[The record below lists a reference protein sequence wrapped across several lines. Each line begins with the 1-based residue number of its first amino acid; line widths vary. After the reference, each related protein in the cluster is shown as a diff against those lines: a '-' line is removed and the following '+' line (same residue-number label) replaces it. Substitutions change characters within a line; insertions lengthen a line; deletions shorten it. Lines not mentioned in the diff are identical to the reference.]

1 MARAAAAAAP
11 NPSAKGAAPDDITLH
26 GLPMILAVITLAFA
40 NFMVVLDMTI
50 ANVSVPNIAG
60 GLAVSPSEGTW
71 VITSYAVAEA
81 ITVPLTG
88 WLAQRFGAARVFVTC
103 IGLFGLCSLLCGLAP
118 SLGTL
123 VVFRVLQGLSGGPMM
138 PMSQTLLQ
146 RLVPPKLR
154 PQTMGI
160 WAMTTLVAP
169 IMGPVLGGT
178 ISDTFGWSWVF
189 FINAPV
195 AVLLVTLALRTLPLK
210 ESTQRVPVDFIGLTL
225 LIVWVGS
232 LQIMLD
238 KGEELD
244 WFASPIIIGLLI
256 VAIVGFLAFLI
267 WELTDE
273 HPIVDLRIFRHRG
286 FSMSCLAMALTFAG
300 MFSANVLIPLW
311 LQTNQGYTASWAG
324 IVTGFNGVLAII
336 AAPICAQLVAKV
348 DPRRL
353 VSIGV
358 LWMAFIMFWRST
370 LVQGLS
376 FPQLVWPQL
385 ALGPAMPFFFIP
397 LMSLAMVTLA
407 PSELAGGAGLLNF
420 VRTTAGAFATSL
432 TTTAWTNSADVART
446 AFAGRLNNADAVV
459 GQLQSSGLGHT
470 QALGML
476 ENLVQSQAVMLSTNH
491 VFLGISVL
499 MVVSVG
505 AIWLAPKP
513 APGAMTGGGAGGH

>member
-1 MARAAAAAAP
+1 MARPAASAA
-11 NPSAKGAAPDDITLH
+11 SRAAPDDITLH
-26 GLPMILAVITLAFA
+26 GLPMIMAVITLAFA

-88 WLAQRFGAARVFVTC
+88 WLASRFGAAKVFVTC

-118 SLGTL
+118 SLNAL

-146 RLVPPKLR
+146 RLVPPRLR

-169 IMGPVLGGT
+169 IAGPVLGGY

-189 FINAPV
+189 FINVPISALL
-195 AVLLVTLALRTLPLK
+195 VLLASRTLPLK
-210 ESTQRVPVDFIGLTL
+210 ETTTRQPVDFVGLAL
-225 LIVWVGS
+225 LITWVGS

-244 WFASPIIIGLLI
+244 WFNSTTIIALLI

-286 FSMSCLAMALTFAG
+286 FSMACFAMTLCFAG

-311 LQTNQGYTASWAG
+311 LQTNLGYTASWAG
-324 IVTGFNGVLAII
+324 YVTGFNGVLAIFT
-336 AAPICAQLVAKV
+336 APIIAQLVTKT

-353 VSIGV
+353 VSFGV
-358 LWMAFIMFWRST
+358 LWMAMIMFWRST
-370 LVQGLS
+370 MTQGLA
-376 FPQLVWPQL
+376 FHQLVWPQL
-385 ALGPAMPFFFIP
+385 ALGPGMPSFFIP
-397 LMSLAMVTLA
+397 IMALAMATLT

-420 VRTTAGAFATSL
+420 VRTTAGAFATSV
-432 TTTAWTNSADVART
+432 TTTAWANSTTVART
-446 AFAGRLNNADAVV
+446 AFVGRLNDASGVADQMQSAGLSH
-459 GQLQSSGLGHT
+459 GQAIGSIDS
-470 QALGML
+470 M
-476 ENLVQSQAVMLSTNH
+476 VQSQAVMLATNH
-491 VFLGISVL
+491 VFLGIAIL
-499 MVVSVG
+499 MVISVG
-505 AIWLAPKP
+505 AVWLAPKP
-513 APGAMTGGGAGGH
+513 APGAMTGGAEAAH

>member
-1 MARAAAAAAP
+1 MARSATASAAT
-11 NPSAKGAAPDDITLH
+11 APDDITLT
-26 GLPMILAVITLAFA
+26 GLPMILAVFTLAFA

-88 WLAQRFGAARVFVTC
+88 WLASRFGAARVFVTC
-103 IGLFGLCSLLCGLAP
+103 IGLFGLCSLLCGLSP
-118 SLGTL
+118 SLNTL
-123 VVFRVLQGLSGGPMM
+123 VIFRIMQGLSGGPMM

-146 RLVPPKLR
+146 RLVPPRLR
-154 PQTMGI
+154 AQTMGL

-169 IMGPVLGGT
+169 IMGPVLGGS
-178 ISDTFGWSWVF
+178 ISDAFGWSWVF
-189 FINAPV
+189 FINVPIAVMLV
-195 AVLLVTLALRTLPLK
+195 ALALRTLRVP
-210 ESTQRVPVDFIGLTL
+210 ESTQRLPVDFIGLGM
-225 LIVWVGS
+225 LITWVGS

-244 WFASPIIIGLLI
+244 WFNSPIIVGLLI
-256 VAIVGFLAFLI
+256 TAIVGFLAFVI
-267 WELTDE
+267 WELTEE

-286 FSMSCLAMALTFAG
+286 FTMACFAMSLTFAG

-324 IVTGFNGVLAII
+324 YVTGFNGVLAII
-336 AAPICAQLVAKV
+336 AAPICAMLVTKT

-353 VSIGV
+353 VTMGV
-358 LWMAFIMFWRST
+358 VWMAVIFFWRST
-370 LVQGLS
+370 LTQGLS
-376 FPQLVWPQL
+376 FSQLVWPQL

-397 LMSLAMVTLA
+397 VMSLAMATLS

-432 TTTAWTNSADVART
+432 TTTAWTNSATVGRT
-446 AFAGRLNNADAVV
+446 AFVGRLNNAQGVIDNVQAT
-459 GQLQSSGLGHT
+459 GASHG

-476 ENLVQSQAVMLSTNH
+476 DNLIQSQAVMLATNH
-491 VFLGISVL
+491 VFLGISLL

-505 AIWLAPKP
+505 AIWLSPKP
-513 APGAMTGGGAGGH
+513 KPGSMGGSGAGAH

>member
-1 MARAAAAAAP
+1 MARPAAAV
-11 NPSAKGAAPDDITLH
+11 AKAAPDNIELS
-26 GLPMILAVITLAFA
+26 GLPMILAVFTLAFA

-88 WLAQRFGAARVFVTC
+88 WLASRFGAARVFVTC
-103 IGLFGLCSLLCGLAP
+103 IGLFGLCSLLCGLSP
-118 SLGTL
+118 SLNAL
-123 VVFRVLQGLSGGPMM
+123 VIFRILQGLSGGPMM

-146 RLVPPKLR
+146 RLVPPRLR
-154 PQTMGI
+154 AQTMGI

-169 IMGPVLGGT
+169 IMGPVLGGS
-178 ISDTFGWSWVF
+178 ISDAFGWSWVF
-189 FINAPV
+189 FINVPV
-195 AVLLVTLALRTLPLK
+195 AVMLVVLATRTLRIP
-210 ESTQRVPVDFIGLTL
+210 ESTQRLPVDFIGLGM
-225 LIVWVGS
+225 LITWVGAM
-232 LQIMLD
+232 QIMLD

-244 WFASPIIIGLLI
+244 WFNSPIIVGLAI
-256 VAIVGFLAFLI
+256 VAVVGFLAFLI
-267 WELTDE
+267 WELTEE

-286 FSMSCLAMALTFAG
+286 FAMSCFAMSLTFAG

-324 IVTGFNGVLAII
+324 YVTGFNGVLAIV
-336 AAPICAQLVAKV
+336 AAPICAVMVTKF

-353 VSIGV
+353 VSMGV
-358 LWMAFIMFWRST
+358 VWMAIIFFWRST
-370 LVQGLS
+370 LTQGLS
-376 FPQLVWPQL
+376 FHQLVWPQL

-397 LMSLAMVTLA
+397 VMSLAMATLA

-432 TTTAWTNSADVART
+432 TTTAWTNSATVART
-446 AFAGRLNNADAVV
+446 AFVGRLNDAQGVV
-459 GQLQSSGLGHT
+459 DNVQATGASHG

-476 ENLVQSQAVMLSTNH
+476 DNLIQSQAVMLSTNH
-491 VFLGISVL
+491 VFMGISLL
-499 MVVSVG
+499 MVISVG

-513 APGAMTGGGAGGH
+513 APGSMGGSGAGAH

>member
-1 MARAAAAAAP
+1 MARPAAAAAP
-11 NPSAKGAAPDDITLH
+11 AKDPLEMT
-26 GLPMILAVITLAFA
+26 GLPMILAVVTLACA

-88 WLAQRFGAARVFVTC
+88 WLAQRFGAARVFLTC
-103 IGLFGLCSLLCGLAP
+103 IGLFGLCSLLCGLSP

-123 VVFRVLQGLSGGPMM
+123 VVFRILQGLSGGPMM

-146 RLVPPKLR
+146 RLVPPRLR
-154 PQTMGI
+154 AQTMGI

-169 IMGPVLGGT
+169 IAGPVLGGA
-178 ISDTFGWSWVF
+178 ISDAFGWSWVF
-189 FINAPV
+189 FINVPV
-195 AVLLVTLALRTLPLK
+195 SVLLVALALRTLPRK
-210 ESTQRVPVDFIGLTL
+210 DETQRLPVDFVGLGL
-225 LIVWVGS
+225 LITWVGS
-232 LQIMLD
+232 LQVMLD

-244 WFASPIIIGLLI
+244 WFNSPMIVGLLV
-256 VAIVGFLAFLI
+256 VAVVGFLAFLI
-267 WELTDE
+267 WELTEE

-286 FSMSCLAMALTFAG
+286 FAMSCFAMSLTFAG

-311 LQTNQGYTASWAG
+311 LQTNLGYTASWAG

-336 AAPICAQLVAKV
+336 AAPICAQLVTKV

-353 VSIGV
+353 VSLGV
-358 LWMAFIMFWRST
+358 IWMAFIMFWRSNLT
-370 LVQGLS
+370 QGLS
-376 FPQLVWPQL
+376 FHQLVWPQL

-397 LMSLAMVTLA
+397 VMSLAMATLA

-432 TTTAWTNSADVART
+432 TTTAWTNSATVGRT
-446 AFAGRLNNADAVV
+446 AFVGRLNGAEGVINGIQAA
-459 GQLQSSGLGHT
+459 GMSHN
-470 QALGML
+470 QALGL
-476 ENLVQSQAVMLSTNH
+476 IDSLVQSQAVMLATNH

-513 APGAMTGGGAGGH
+513 APGSMGGGGAGAH

>member
-1 MARAAAAAAP
+1 MARSAAAAAP
-11 NPSAKGAAPDDITLH
+11 KAHARAAPDDITLH

-60 GLAVSPSEGTW
+60 GLAVSPNEGTW

-88 WLAQRFGAARVFVTC
+88 WLASRFGAARVFVTC
-103 IGLFGLCSLLCGLAP
+103 IALFGLCSLLCGLSP
-118 SLGTL
+118 SLGSL

-146 RLVPPKLR
+146 RLVAPRLR
-154 PQTMGI
+154 AQTMGI

-169 IMGPVLGGT
+169 IMGPVLGGYV
-178 ISDTFGWSWVF
+178 SDTFGWSWVF

-195 AVLLVTLALRTLPLK
+195 AVLLVALALRTLPLH
-210 ESTQRVPVDFIGLTL
+210 ESTQRLPVDFIGLGM

-238 KGEELD
+238 KGQELD
-244 WFASPIIIGLLI
+244 WFASPMIVGLLL

-273 HPIVDLRIFRHRG
+273 HPIVDLRIFRHHG
-286 FSMSCLAMALTFAG
+286 FAMSCFAMSLTFAG

-324 IVTGFNGVLAII
+324 LVTGFNGVLAII
-336 AAPICAQLVAKV
+336 AAPICAQLVTKV

-353 VSIGV
+353 VSFGV
-358 LWMAFIMFWRST
+358 IWMALIMLWRST
-370 LVQGLS
+370 MVQGLS
-376 FPQLVWPQL
+376 FHQLVWPQL

-397 LMSLAMVTLA
+397 LMSLAMATLT

-432 TTTAWTNSADVART
+432 TTTAWNNSATVART
-446 AFAGRLNNADAVV
+446 AFVSRLNDAPGVV
-459 GQLQSSGLGHT
+459 DQLQNTGLGHN
-470 QALGML
+470 QALGMIDS
-476 ENLVQSQAVMLSTNH
+476 LVQSQAVMLSTNH

-499 MVVSVG
+499 MAVSVG

-513 APGAMTGGGAGGH
+513 APGVMSGEVSGH

>member
-1 MARAAAAAAP
+1 MARAAAAAPRAP
-11 NPSAKGAAPDDITLH
+11 AGAPDDITLT
-26 GLPMILAVITLAFA
+26 GLPMILAVVTLAFA

-88 WLAQRFGAARVFVTC
+88 WLASRFGAAKVFVAC

-146 RLVPPKLR
+146 RLVPPRLR

-169 IMGPVLGGT
+169 VAGPVLGGA
-178 ISDTFGWSWVF
+178 ISDGFGWSWVF
-189 FINAPV
+189 FINVPV
-195 AVLLVTLALRTLPLK
+195 AVLLVLLASRTLNIKETLK
-210 ESTQRVPVDFIGLTL
+210 RPPVDFIGLGL
-225 LIVWVGS
+225 LITWVGS
-232 LQIMLD
+232 LQVMLD

-244 WFASPIIIGLLI
+244 WFNSPIIIGLLA
-256 VAIVGFLAFLI
+256 VAIVGFFAFLI
-267 WELTDE
+267 WELTDK

-286 FSMSCLAMALTFAG
+286 FTMACLAMSLTFAG

-324 IVTGFNGVLAII
+324 LVTGFNGVLAII
-336 AAPICAQLVAKV
+336 AAPICAQLVTKV

-353 VSIGV
+353 VSFGV

-370 LVQGLS
+370 LQQGLS
-376 FPQLVWPQL
+376 FHQLVWPQL

-397 LMSLAMVTLA
+397 LMSLAMATLS

-420 VRTTAGAFATSL
+420 VRTTAGAFATSI
-432 TTTAWTNSADVART
+432 TTTAWTNSATVGRT
-446 AFAGRLNNADAVV
+446 ALSQRLHGAQGVIDNVQATGASH
-459 GQLQSSGLGHT
+459 G

-476 ENLVQSQAVMLSTNH
+476 DNLIQSQAVMLATNH
-491 VFLGISVL
+491 
-499 MVVSVG
+499 
-505 AIWLAPKP
+505 
-513 APGAMTGGGAGGH
+513 